1 MTGLAIHGNGSR
13 IKREGECVMANPDIT
28 KSFIQHYSGK
38 IREHGPNALGVDWG
52 FQDKADI
59 RHDQM
64 LQLLRT
70 AATGGIPDLLDVGC
84 GYGALLD
91 RAKQRGISLNYS
103 GIDVVAEMTAHGK
116 QLHPEADFVTGDF
129 LETKIGR
136 KYDYLICNGILTL
149 KLATSIMDMDA
160 YAKSLIRKM
169 YEHCNIGICFN
180 VMSNAVNF
188 QDQKLFYKSPVEMLA
203 FCLSELSKKV
213 RIDHSY
219 PLYEFTTY
227 VYRD

>member
-1 MTGLAIHGNGSR
+1 MTDSAIRANGSQADP
-13 IKREGECVMANPDIT
+13 EGRSVMANSDIT
-28 KSFIQHYSGK
+28 RSFIQHYSTK

-52 FQDKADI
+52 FQDKADL

-64 LQLLRT
+64 LQLVRPDNS
-70 AATGGIPDLLDVGC
+70 GGHPSLLDVGC

-91 RAKQRGISLNYS
+91 RAKTCGIGLNYS
-103 GIDVVAEMTAHGK
+103 GIDVVPEMTAHGK
-116 QLHPEADFVTGDF
+116 QLHPEAVFVTGDF
-129 LETKIGR
+129 LETAIAR
-136 KYDYLICNGILTL
+136 KYDYLVCNGILTL
-149 KLATSIMDMDA
+149 KLATSIMEMDA
-160 YAKSLIRKM
+160 YAKALIRKM
-169 YEHCNIGICFN
+169 FDHCNKGICFN